1 MNDDAHSAA
10 PRRVQ
15 LGNTTFHLLGTAHV
29 SRQSAEDV
37 RRELRSGRYD
47 AVAIELCPSRYRA
60 LAEPGHMANMDLFQV
75 LRQGKAGMVAA
86 NLALSAYQQRLAE
99 QSGIQPGAE
108 MLAAIEEADAAE
120 LPLLLI
126 DREIGITLKRV
137 YRGVGWLQ
145 RFGLFAGL
153 GASVLS
159 RERISEQEIERLK
172 EGDMLEATF
181 AEFAERS
188 PALYRT
194 LIAERDRYMA
204 ARLRQ
209 EAAGR
214 HRNVLVVV
222 GAGHVDGLAQEL
234 ANFHGEPEQVLETL
248 QQVPPPGR
256 WLRRAPWL
264 VVAIILAGFAYGF
277 SQDLQLGRQLVV
289 DWILIN
295 GALCA
300 LGSAI
305 ALAHPL
311 TIVAAFI
318 AAPITSLNPT
328 IGAGFVAAAVE
339 LALRKPTVADF
350 ARLRSDVSRLSGWW
364 RNRTARVLLVFLL
377 STLGSAAGTYI
388 AGFRIAERLL
398 G

>member
-1 MNDDAHSAA
+1 
-10 PRRVQ
+10 
-15 LGNTTFHLLGTAHV
+15 
-29 SRQSAEDV
+29 
-37 RRELRSGRYD
+37 
-47 AVAIELCPSRYRA
+47 
-60 LAEPGHMANMDLFQV
+60 
-75 LRQGKAGMVAA
+75 
-86 NLALSAYQQRLAE
+86 
-99 QSGIQPGAE
+99 
-108 MLAAIEEADAAE
+108 
-120 LPLLLI
+120 
-126 DREIGITLKRV
+126 
-137 YRGVGWLQ
+137 
-145 RFGLFAGL
+145 
-153 GASVLS
+153 
-159 RERISEQEIERLK
+159 
-172 EGDMLEATF
+172 
-181 AEFAERS
+181 
-188 PALYRT
+188 
-194 LIAERDRYMA
+194 MA

-311 TIVAAFI
+311 TIVASFI

-339 LALRKPTVADF
+339 LALRQPTVADF